1 MTIREV
7 TFILAVVILAFIAWF
22 RIPQWM
28 IKRNARK
35 VVRIF
40 REKNAIGIQN
50 AKTVDDLGIERHP
63 MLKKLQQG
71 KLFGRRDWKPA
82 ALDFLIQS
90 NIVMITE
97 DGKLYITEISL
108 TNAAWLNSEK

>member
-1 MTIREV
+1 MTTRDIM
-7 TFILAVVILAFIAWF
+7 FILVIGILALIAWF
-22 RIPQWM
+22 WIPQWL

-50 AKTVDDLGIERHP
+50 AKTVEELGIERHP
-63 MLKKLQQG
+63 LLKKIQQG
-71 KLFGRRDWKPA
+71 KIFSRRDWKPA

-97 DGKLYITEISL
+97 DGKLYITEVSL
-108 TNAAWLNSEK
+108 ADVPWLDSEK